1 MVQTQPLLLAM
12 VERKMPKKGFI
23 VFVKNSKLIKQ
34 MVEQSAYVLSTMV
47 RT

>member
-12 VERKMPKKGFI
+12 EERKMSKNGFI
-23 VFVKNSKLIKQ
+23 VFVANSKLIKQ

-47 RT
+47 HT